1 MECRSVTR
9 RAPASREVESHG
21 GSVCASA
28 ARPIGF
34 YRCGCPSPVSMR
46 RALPDADRPLVA
58 KPASFS
64 RVASPPQSSFISTP
78 AQGLSALRPPA
89 RVSSLFAAPP
99 KASNF
104 RVGAQPI
111 VSSALRLSQPLDG
124 LLRLRLCGSIPSR
137 SHVQGCLSR
146 GFSLRAATFPLREE
160 IPPCRL
166 GEAAASLVAG
176 STGNAPRLRG
186 FAPHGDAFFQDGVEP
201 VPSAAPLFSFL
212 LLQVSFPAVSPVT
225 RAIHSWRFPMKLT
238 SSRRLQRL
246 VSEKAGRP
254 VSRLPTCSRFRAV
267 RCLSSTARLTV
278 AGGQDS

>member
-1 MECRSVTR
+1 
-9 RAPASREVESHG
+9 
-21 GSVCASA
+21 
-28 ARPIGF
+28 
-34 YRCGCPSPVSMR
+34 MR

-78 AQGLSALRPPA
+78 AQGLSALRSPA

-124 LLRLRLCGSIPSR
+124 LLHLRLCGPIPSH
-137 SHVQGCLSR
+137 SHVQGWLSR

-166 GEAAASLVAG
+166 SEGRCQPNGQLHSQRPATS
-176 STGNAPRLRG
+176 RLCSARRRVLQG
-186 FAPHGDAFFQDGVEP
+186 RVEP
-201 VPSAAPLFSFL
+201 SSQPLPSSVFSSSRS
-212 LLQVSFPAVSPVT
+212 SFPAVKPSSPGHPLL
-225 RAIHSWRFPMKLT
+225 ALPDEAHLIAPPSA
-238 SSRRLQRL
+238 SCQR
-246 VSEKAGRP
+246 EGRP
-254 VSRLPTCSRFRAV
+254 ACFQVANLLEVPSRPLPFISGEAPIRRW
-267 RCLSSTARLTV
+267 SS
-278 AGGQDS
+278 S

>member
-212 LLQVSFPAVSPVT
+212 LLQVSFPAVSPGYPGHPLL
-225 RAIHSWRFPMKLT
+225 AFPDEADLIAPP
-238 SSRRLQRL
+238 SASCQREGW
-246 VSEKAGRP
+246 S
-254 VSRLPTCSRFRAV
+254 TCFQVANLLGFRAV